1 MTIREGNR
9 LFWNG
14 GSLWC
19 HALTC
24 ATTMRLFINEII
36 HCSVTAVASIVNATP
51 ELPCLIGSKSEKTS
65 KSLNCCFEKMQ
76 FCEFWNPTPCPLRQ
90 SPGKWNEKLQ
100 EFFSHRI
107 SEQWQ
112 MFIKILKFIILV
124 SFIKVLFY
132 NEKIIPFFC

>member
-1 MTIREGNR
+1 MENM

-14 GSLWC
+14 GPLWC
-19 HALTC
+19 HALTD
-24 ATTMRLFINEII
+24 ATTMHLFTNEII

-90 SPGKWNEKLQ
+90 SSGRWNKKITV
-100 EFFSHRI
+100 FSHGT

-112 MFIKILKFIILV
+112 MLIKTLKIIILV
-124 SFIKVLFY
+124 SFIKVLFC
-132 NEKIIPFFC
+132 NEKKYSFLLLSSV